1 MKLILILLSSLS
13 IISNSSTRVYT
24 VDPIAELDST
34 GVKTA
39 APSVYIPI
47 GEFESTGEK
56 TADASVVEN
65 PIAEL
70 QIDNYQYIVESD
82 LFEGDIET
90 NTNTQPAMI
99 MESESVFRRDQ
110 WGNIMLGALVF
121 IMLITGIVGLGV
133 GLSHH

>member
-1 MKLILILLSSLS
+1 MKLIFILVSSLS

-24 VDPIAELDST
+24 LDAIAELESS
-34 GVKTA
+34 GVRIT
-39 APSVYIPI
+39 
-47 GEFESTGEK
+47 
-56 TADASVVEN
+56 DASVVEI

-70 QIDNYQYIVESD
+70 QIDNYQNIVESD

-90 NTNTQPAMI
+90 SINNQPAMI
-99 MESESVFRRDQ
+99 MEPESVFRRDQ
-110 WGNIMLGALVF
+110 WGNIMLGALVS